1 MCGFP
6 GGSDSKEFTC
16 NVGTQSS
23 GLGISPGGGH
33 GNPLQYCCLRNPM
46 DRGAWRATVHG
57 VMKHRHTQHEMN
69 LPDLELSKRSGTEKS
84 SYSMSSFLG
93 SSKTELIYEY

>member
-1 MCGFP
+1 MIKNP
-6 GGSDSKEFTC
+6 LA
-16 NVGTQSS
+16 NVGDTGDEGSIPV
-23 GLGISPGGGH
+23 LGRSLREGN

-46 DRGAWRATVHG
+46 DRGAWWATVRG

-69 LPDLELSKRSGTEKS
+69 LPDLALSKRSGTEKS